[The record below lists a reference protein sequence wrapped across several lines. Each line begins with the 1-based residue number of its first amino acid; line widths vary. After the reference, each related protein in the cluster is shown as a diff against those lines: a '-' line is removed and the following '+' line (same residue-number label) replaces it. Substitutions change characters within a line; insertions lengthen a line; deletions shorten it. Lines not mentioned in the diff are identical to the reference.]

1 MVIWNIWGILG
12 LRYIQL
18 FENCHI
24 SNTTRFS
31 LELVIRI
38 FSVCSFAVS
47 HFEKIELM
55 SSVSN
60 SCINHCTYF
69 SKWRGKE
76 YLNIFVLFFF
86 NVLVTKRAGI
96 DGNQEYQVIWY
107 KRASILCILPEKKSC
122 FYFKEINI
130 YIYIYM
136 HLSSFI
142 RQHYKV
148 FFFQTHYWKFW
159 NAIYMHLPVI

>member
-1 MVIWNIWGILG
+1 MERKRVLK
-12 LRYIQL
+12 Y
-18 FENCHI
+18 F
-24 SNTTRFS
+24 
-31 LELVIRI
+31 
-38 FSVCSFAVS
+38 
-47 HFEKIELM
+47 
-55 SSVSN
+55 
-60 SCINHCTYF
+60 CT
-69 SKWRGKE
+69 
-76 YLNIFVLFFF
+76 FFF

-130 YIYIYM
+130 YIYM

-148 FFFQTHYWKFW
+148 FFFSDTLLKILECH
-159 NAIYMHLPVI
+159 IYASSCDIISSLNKTYFCPLIEFSF